1 MVESPVM
8 SGVENPRARPRR
20 RLNPIDYVVRVPL
33 GLLSMIVLA
42 IIAVPVMIY
51 MTVLY
56 YLVRWTGALFAG
68 RRPQRAAGASREERV
83 A

>member
-1 MVESPVM
+1 MVESRDM
-8 SGVENPRARPRR
+8 NGTDLARARPRR
-20 RLNPIDYVVRVPL
+20 RLNAIDYVVRVPL
-33 GLLSMIVLA
+33 GMISMIVLA

-56 YLVRWTGALFAG
+56 YVVRWTGALFAG
-68 RRPQRAAGASREERV
+68 RRPQRAEGASREERV

>member
-1 MVESPVM
+1 M
-8 SGVENPRARPRR
+8 SGAENTRARPRR
-20 RLNPIDYVVRVPL
+20 RLNAIDYVVRVPL
-33 GLLSMIVLA
+33 GLLSMMVLA

-56 YLVRWTGALFAG
+56 YLARWTGALFVG

>member
-1 MVESPVM
+1 MVESRDM
-8 SGVENPRARPRR
+8 NGTDHARGRPRR
-20 RLNPIDYVVRVPL
+20 RLNAIDYVVRVPL
-33 GLLSMIVLA
+33 GLLSMIALA

-56 YLVRWTGALFAG
+56 YAARWTGALFAG
-68 RRPQRAAGASREERV
+68 RRPRRAEGASREERV